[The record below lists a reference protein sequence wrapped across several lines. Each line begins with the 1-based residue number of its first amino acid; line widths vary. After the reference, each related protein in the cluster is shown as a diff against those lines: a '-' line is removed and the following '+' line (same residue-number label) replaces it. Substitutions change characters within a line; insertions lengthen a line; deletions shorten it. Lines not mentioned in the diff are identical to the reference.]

1 VNVHYCCLNLLVR
14 LFDSDSLMQIT
25 SLLLVRQAFSMY
37 DSEDSNSDRI
47 QMFITFPNS
56 SMISLLV
63 ILLNLELIDYEHVL
77 LAI

>member
-1 VNVHYCCLNLLVR
+1 MNVHYCCLNLLVR